1 MSDPTINFSIQ
12 TQHAQFSVPSELIK
26 KNFKAIQKLVEKQK
40 KQITDEIVKIKKDTS
55 LGPTQKLTT
64 IRKLIKNFES
74 LQRKIEQAIKR
85 DEDYRNRFR
94 ARAEHLAKLEELTLS
109 VPTNQREDDED
120 HEEDPVLDLHNENLI
135 NWYREVTNLLIIDYL
150 IKFNNRRDS
159 NLGIKLMKN
168 LKATSFPKIFDLID
182 YDVYENFNQVYLS
195 INEDHDL
202 EPITAWYNDNRNS
215 LKRINSNLQF
225 EIHYCKYLSMVE
237 KGDVLEAI
245 EYCKT
250 NLAPYASK
258 SNYGPD
264 DLVNYQQNRN
274 RLTEVGAPLVYVS
287 FWASLS
293 KPSSKS
299 PPWMSLF
306 KPDTTSARSS
316 EYENF
321 NRIFS
326 EERWRGLSQCFT
338 EDFTQIYGLSNTH
351 PLLVYLSAGIS
362 SLKTKSCYCN
372 QQNTIFKSDSGEDVS
387 LSLDSHSW
395 RDLSL
400 RGPNQYYK
408 LLHKINQCPVCSP
421 ELFRLSQN
429 LPYAQLI
436 TSIFENPFKLPN
448 GNIYPFDKLLN
459 PSEKAQSENLV
470 RKGKVQDPLT
480 QEIFFIDDCV
490 RVFPA

>member
-1 MSDPTINFSIQ
+1 MSEPTINFSIQ
-12 TQHAQFSVPSELIK
+12 SQHALFSVPNELIK
-26 KNFKAIQKLVEKQK
+26 KNFKLIQKQVEKQK
-40 KQITDEIVKIKKDTS
+40 KQITDEITKIKKDPSLTS
-55 LGPTQKLTT
+55 QQKLA
-64 IRKLIKNFES
+64 IVRKLIKNFES
-74 LQRKIEQAIKR
+74 LQKKLDQAIKR

-94 ARAEHLAKLEELTLS
+94 ARARHLEKLSAFAVSKSKTKG
-109 VPTNQREDDED
+109 EDDDSQDED
-120 HEEDPVLDLHNENLI
+120 AVLDLHNENLI
-135 NWYREVTNLLIIDYL
+135 NWYREMANLLIIDYL
-150 IKFNNRRDS
+150 IKCNSRRDS
-159 NLGIKLMKN
+159 NLGIELMN
-168 LKATSFPKIFDLID
+168 SLKASSFPQIADLID
-182 YDVYENFNQVYLS
+182 YDVYENFNQVFLS

-202 EPITAWYNDNRNS
+202 EPVTAWYNDNRNS

-225 EIHYCKYLSMVE
+225 EIHYCKYFSMVE
-237 KGDVLEAI
+237 NGDALEAI
-245 EYCKT
+245 AYCKT

-258 SNYGPD
+258 SNYSED
-264 DLVNYQQNRN
+264 DVLNYQRNRK

-287 FWASLS
+287 SWTSYL
-293 KPSSKS
+293 KPSSRS
-299 PPWMSLF
+299 TPWLAFFKNEDPASKLNENRSLNI
-306 KPDTTSARSS
+306 S
-316 EYENF
+316 
-321 NRIFS
+321 FS
-326 EERWRGLSQCFT
+326 QDRWRGLSQCFT
-338 EDFTQIYGLSNTH
+338 EDFTKIYGLSNTH

-372 QQNTIFKSDSGEDVS
+372 HENTIFKSSNTQEAS
-387 LSLDSHSW
+387 LNLDSNSW

-429 LPYAQLI
+429 LPFAQLI

-459 PSEKAQSENLV
+459 SPEKSQNESLV

-480 QEIFFIDDCV
+480 QETFFIDDCV

>member
-1 MSDPTINFSIQ
+1 MSEPTINFSIQ
-12 TQHAQFSVPSELIK
+12 TQHAQFSVPNELIK

-40 KQITDEIVKIKKDTS
+40 KQITDEIAKIKRD
-55 LGPTQKLTT
+55 PTMDSQQKLAI

-74 LQRKIEQAIKR
+74 LQKKIEQAIKK
-85 DEDYRNRFR
+85 DDDYRKRFR
-94 ARAEHLAKLEELTLS
+94 ARTHHLAKLEKFVVSTPKEMGDK
-109 VPTNQREDDED
+109 EEKADDK
-120 HEEDPVLDLHNENLI
+120 VLDLHNEGLI

-150 IKFNNRRDS
+150 IKSNNRKES
-159 NLGIKLMKN
+159 NLGIKLMRS
-168 LKATSFPKIFDLID
+168 LQATSFPQIAELID

-195 INEDHDL
+195 INDDHDL
-202 EPITAWYNDNRNS
+202 DLISAWYNENRNS

-237 KGDVLEAI
+237 KGEVAEAI

-250 NLAPYASK
+250 NLAPYANR
-258 SNYGPD
+258 SNYNVD
-264 DLVNYQQNRN
+264 DLINYEQNKK
-274 RLTEVGAPLVYVS
+274 RLTEVGAPLVYLVKLAPETKFTS
-287 FWASLS
+287 DYPWKSLL
-293 KPSSKS
+293 KPSEKA
-299 PPWMSLF
+299 PVTPMYLSLI
-306 KPDTTSARSS
+306 KL
-316 EYENF
+316 
-321 NRIFS
+321 FS
-326 EERWRGLSQCFT
+326 DSRWKGLSQCFT
-338 EDFTQIYGLSNTH
+338 EDFTKIYGLSNTY

-372 QQNTIFKSDSGEDVS
+372 QQNTIFKSDAGRDVS
-387 LSLDSHSW
+387 LNLDSNSY

-421 ELFRLSQN
+421 ELYRLSQN

-436 TSIFENPFKLPN
+436 TSIFDNPFKLPN

-459 PSEKAQSENLV
+459 PIDKAESENVV